1 MGKRLVDRAS
11 AEGQQ
16 GNTMKEMDEFAKYM
30 KDMRNVSCDG
40 ADLRMKISQNG
51 WTSLDEIQGWIK
63 EKGYTLYQ
71 TAKQEFILHKQHAY
85 CHIVLRNLYGELFI
99 AVESTEDIAEAV
111 PDRMA
116 LGLSLVNPTVYSLW
130 CNYRNNST
138 TENAICT
145 RYMPSIVAQLLMLV
159 HHIEDQDIVHAFLCR
174 LAPFGTKHFGVRD
187 FNISG
192 YVENVRTP
200 YHICYAPGELEA
212 ITDVSADILRNVNSA
227 DDVKAIDMNRFK
239 EMLREKTAGIAPTPD
254 IAFFG
259 RKLNGSGLEEFECPI
274 QLSMPIRLG

>member
-1 MGKRLVDRAS
+1 MAEQSIEKKVLDQIKKGKRGSLLFAS
-11 AEGQQ
+11 DFVQLGEQKTISKALERLT
-16 GNTMKEMDEFAKYM
+16 N
-30 KDMRNVSCDG
+30 DG
-40 ADLRMKISQNG
+40 AILRISRG
-51 WTSLDEIQGWIK
+51 IYCYPKVDK
-63 EKGYTLYQ
+63 TLG
-71 TAKQEFILHKQHAY
+71 LG
-85 CHIVLRNLYGELFI
+85 VLYPTL
-99 AVESTEDIAEAV
+99 EDIAEAV

-116 LGLSLVNPTVYSLW
+116 LGLSLVNPAVYPLW

-212 ITDVSADILRNVNSA
+212 ISDVSADILRNVNSA

-274 QLSMPIRLG
+274 QLSMPIRVG